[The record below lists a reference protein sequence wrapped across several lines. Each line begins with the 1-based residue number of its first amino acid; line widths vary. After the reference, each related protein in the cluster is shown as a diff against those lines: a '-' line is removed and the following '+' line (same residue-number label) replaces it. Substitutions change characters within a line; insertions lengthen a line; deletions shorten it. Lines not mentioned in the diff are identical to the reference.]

1 MPREIERQG
10 ASFHEILLDG
20 LESMEGRLTLD
31 IENIQ
36 ANGKDVSLI
45 GSHAA
50 FVGDQLKITMDSE
63 TKPEIGK
70 ETFLVRASKLYLFD
84 AVTEERIRFYM
95 ERKNNWKGWLYLAP
109 ALILITLFTLFPIVN
124 TFIISFLK
132 DYSYATGANDGFT
145 FDNYGIVL
153 GLTERIE
160 GDPNSV
166 MTEFI
171 RYALPNTLLITFV
184 TVPISVVIA
193 LLIAIGLNRIKAV
206 RSFFQTIFFLP
217 YVTNTIAIGMVFA
230 LIFSNTGIF
239 NSLFGLENVNWIG
252 VVGTTWGK
260 SMFVICLYVIW
271 TALPFKILIF
281 ASGLQSVD
289 QQYYDAARIDSTPKW
304 KTDLKIVLPLISPQL
319 LYVSITSFISEMA

>member
-1 MPREIERQG
+1 
-10 ASFHEILLDG
+10 
-20 LESMEGRLTLD
+20 
-31 IENIQ
+31 
-36 ANGKDVSLI
+36 
-45 GSHAA
+45 
-50 FVGDQLKITMDSE
+50 
-63 TKPEIGK
+63 
-70 ETFLVRASKLYLFD
+70 
-84 AVTEERIRFYM
+84 M

-252 VVGTTWGK
+252 VGTTWGK

-281 ASGLQSVD
+281 ASG
-289 QQYYDAARIDSTPKW
+289 
-304 KTDLKIVLPLISPQL
+304 
-319 LYVSITSFISEMA
+319 